1 MDKNG
6 LEEINSKF
14 NEELQQHIEGSLPK
28 GHIYKFGYPGEIL
41 QSSGMPDLPIELKA
55 ETLTEKADP
64 NYKNYHPFEL
74 SEVKDLPKYIN
85 DPVAVTSYGD
95 KTKAVNIIT
104 EIKQNEKT
112 FLVGI
117 SINPEVGGKKLNINS
132 IRTVFPKDIA
142 EWVDWINKG
151 KALYLN
157 ETKQRRLIANPRCPE
172 DVTSASVFNI
182 EK

>member
-1 MDKNG
+1 MEP
-6 LEEINSKF
+6 EEINSRF
-14 NEELQQHIEGSLPK
+14 NEELQQQIQGSLPK
-28 GHIYKFGYPGEIL
+28 GHIYKLGCPGEIL
-41 QSSGMPDLPIELKA
+41 QGSGVPDLPIELKA

-112 FLVGI
+112 FLAGI

-132 IRTVFPKDIA
+132 VRTVFPKDID
-142 EWVDWINKG
+142 EWMNWIDKG
-151 KALYLN
+151 KALYVN
-157 ETKQRRLIANPRCPE
+157 EAKKRRLVANPRCPG
-172 DVTSASVFNI
+172 DVTPASAYNI